1 MGTDDDGETFE
12 VVSKNEMLD
21 EGLLAAGVKIAVAQR
36 SASAGCKASIS
47 SMTARHR
54 W

>member
-1 MGTDDDGETFE
+1 MGTYDDGKTLKVVAEDE
-12 VVSKNEMLD
+12 VLD
-21 EGLLAAGVKIAVAQR
+21 EGLFATSVKIAVAQW
-36 SASAGCKASIS
+36 SDSTTCKASIS